1 MMFPGHCP
9 KPGAPASRGRRNA
22 ARCQGLRQQRGSVLF
37 EALIGVVLSAA
48 LGLGMAYSAA
58 ATLKA
63 QRYANLESMTVLKMR
78 GLLAAPPSTMSAWC
92 TSGAGSF
99 SLLLNNLT
107 ADGEAVSTGGSANSV
122 SYTLNCAVFAPTV
135 TGASQSAAVSVQ
147 RPTALAT
154 TSNASSLVGG
164 DGVVRF
170 QP

>member
-1 MMFPGHCP
+1 
-9 KPGAPASRGRRNA
+9 
-22 ARCQGLRQQRGSVLF
+22 LF

-63 QRYANLESMTVLKMR
+63 QRYANLGSMAVLEMR
-78 GLLAAPPSTMSAWC
+78 GLLVSPPATMSNWC
-92 TSGAGSF
+92 KSGPGGTSGAGSF
-99 SLLLNNLT
+99 SLLLNNVT
-107 ADGEAVSTGGSANSV
+107 AAGEAVSGSANTV
-122 SYTLNCAVFAPTV
+122 AYTLNCAVFAPTV
-135 TGASQSAAVSVQ
+135 TGAGQSAAVSVQ

-154 TSNASSLVGG
+154 TAEASSLVGG

>member
-22 ARCQGLRQQRGSVLF
+22 SRWQGQRQQRGSVLF

-63 QRYANLESMTVLKMR
+63 QRYANLESMAVLQMR
-78 GLLAAPPSTMSAWC
+78 GLLAAPPSTMSDWC
-92 TSGAGSF
+92 TTKGGSF
-99 SLLLNNLT
+99 SLLLNNVT
-107 ADGEAVSTGGSANSV
+107 AAGEAATSSANTV
-122 SYTLNCAVFAPTV
+122 SYTLDCAVFTPTV

-147 RPTALAT
+147 RPTTLAT
-154 TSNASSLVGG
+154 TSGASSLVGG

>member
-22 ARCQGLRQQRGSVLF
+22 SRWRGQRQQRGSVLF

-63 QRYANLESMTVLKMR
+63 QRYANLGSMAVLKMR

-107 ADGEAVSTGGSANSV
+107 ADGEAVSTGGSANAV
-122 SYTLNCAVFAPTV
+122 TYTLKCAVFAPTV
-135 TGASQSAAVSVQ
+135 TGAGQSAAVSVQ

-154 TSNASSLVGG
+154 TSDASSLVGG
-164 DGVVRF
+164 DGKVLF

>member
-1 MMFPGHCP
+1 MMFSDPCP
-9 KPGAPASRGRRNA
+9 KPHGQSSRGRQNA

-37 EALIGVVLSAA
+37 EALIGVILSAA

-63 QRYANLESMTVLKMR
+63 QRYANLENMTVLQMR
-78 GLLAAPPSTMSAWC
+78 GLLVSPPDTMSGWC
-92 TSGAGSF
+92 TSGTGTF

-107 ADGEAVSTGGSANSV
+107 AGGEAVSGSANSV

-135 TGASQSAAVSVQ
+135 TGAGQSAAVSVQ